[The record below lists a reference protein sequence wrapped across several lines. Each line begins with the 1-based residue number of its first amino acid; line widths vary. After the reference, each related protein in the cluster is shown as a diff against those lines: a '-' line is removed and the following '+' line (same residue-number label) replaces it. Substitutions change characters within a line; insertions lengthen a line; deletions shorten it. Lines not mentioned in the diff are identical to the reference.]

1 MDNPKTRKDD
11 KKKLK
16 IKEIIVVEGK
26 DDVSAV
32 KAAVDAEIITTS
44 GLGITD
50 KKLEQIRNASE
61 KRGIIVL
68 TDPDFPG
75 KKIRYWVSENLTNVK
90 HAYISKKNALKNGN
104 VGVENASPKVII
116 EALENARAVVTDEL
130 AEFTK
135 KDMVDYTLTGFP
147 NSAEKR
153 QVLGELLNIGHCSGK
168 QFLKRLNNYGVTR
181 KEFEDAIDKVIEDD
195 E

>member
-1 MDNPKTRKDD
+1 MNNQKNLKNTKN
-11 KKKLK
+11 KLK

-50 KKLEQIRNASE
+50 KKLEQIRKASE
-61 KRGIIVL
+61 RKGIIIL

-104 VGVENASPKVII
+104 VGVENASPEVII
-116 EALENARAVVTDEL
+116 EALKNARAIVTDEV

-135 KDMVDYTLTGFP
+135 KDMFDYGLTGFP
-147 NSAEKR
+147 NSAERR

-168 QFLKRLNNYGVTR
+168 QFLKRLNSYGVTR
-181 KEFEDAIDKVIEDD
+181 KEFEDTIDKVIKDD
-195 E
+195 K

>member
-1 MDNPKTRKDD
+1 MNKSNKKKDSIN
-11 KKKLK
+11 KLK

-44 GLGITD
+44 GLGITN
-50 KKLEQIRNASE
+50 KKLEQIRKASE

-90 HAYISKKNALKNGN
+90 HAYISKSNALKNGN
-104 VGVENASPKVII
+104 VGVENARPEVII
-116 EALENARAVVTDEL
+116 EALKSARAILTDEKE
-130 AEFTK
+130 EFTK
-135 KDMVDYTLTGFP
+135 KDMVEYGLTGYP
-147 NSAEKR
+147 NSSERR
-153 QVLGELLNIGHCSGK
+153 QVLGQLLNIGHCSGK

-181 KEFEDAIDKVIEDD
+181 REFEDAIDKVIEDD

>member
-1 MDNPKTRKDD
+1 MNNQND
-11 KKKLK
+11 KKSSIKKLR

-50 KKLEQIRNASE
+50 KKLEQIRKASE

-90 HAYISKKNALKNGN
+90 HAYISKSKALKNGN
-104 VGVENASPKVII
+104 VGVENASPDIII
-116 EALENARAVVTDEL
+116 EALKNARAVVTDERKNL
-130 AEFTK
+130 QK
-135 KDMVDYTLTGFP
+135 KT
-147 NSAEKR
+147 
-153 QVLGELLNIGHCSGK
+153 
-168 QFLKRLNNYGVTR
+168 
-181 KEFEDAIDKVIEDD
+181 
-195 E
+195 